1 MKTWDSDSARNSFAA
16 IADAAERYANEL
28 SRRIKSDPKNQ
39 SDYVRELHDEHLAK
53 WYVYDWLA
61 HSSCLESREQ
71 LKAEVR
77 SKLDSVFVFQHYGVF
92 NKDNFQKHWRQ
103 YMESVLKTYS
113 EAQ

>member
-1 MKTWDSDSARNSFAA
+1 MKTWDSDSERKSFAS

-28 SRRIKSDPKNQ
+28 SKRIKNDPKNQ
-39 SDYVRELHDEHLAK
+39 SDYVREMHDEHLAK

-61 HSSCLESREQ
+61 HSSCVESREQ

-77 SKLDSVFVFQHYGVF
+77 IRIDSNFEFRALGVF
-92 NKDNFQKHWRQ
+92 NKDNFQKHWRR
-103 YMESVLKTYS
+103 YMESIIKTYS